1 MIDIPKWMFDVV
13 PDNLPAPYQRIVDMV
28 GYRNMLTLVA
38 NYSGDYLYIPKLD
51 QLQRQLRDQN
61 LMHDFAVGRT
71 AQQLA
76 HKYNLSVVQ
85 VYEIIKLQNIK
96 SGKKGDQLSL
106 LSDGDAEKLGA

>member
-1 MIDIPKWMFDVV
+1 MLEAK
-13 PDNLPAPYQRIVDMV
+13 PDDLPASYQRIVDMV
-28 GYRNMLTLVA
+28 GYRNMLVLVA

-61 LMHDFAVGRT
+61 LMHDYAAGRT

-85 VYEIIKLQNIK
+85 VYEIIKQQNIK
-96 SGKKGDQLSL
+96 SGIKGDQLSL
-106 LSDGDAEKLGA
+106 LPDGA

>member
-1 MIDIPKWMFDVV
+1 MIDIPKWMLEAK
-13 PDNLPAPYQRIVDMV
+13 PDDLPTPYQRIVDMV
-28 GYRNMLTLVA
+28 GYRNMLVLVA

-61 LMHDFAVGRT
+61 LMHDYAVGRT

-85 VYEIIKLQNIK
+85 VYEIIKQQNIK
-96 SGKKGDQLSL
+96 SGIKGDQLSL
-106 LSDGDAEKLGA
+106 LPDGV